1 MPAIVIAKKSAPLV
15 PLGLPA
21 TREMEKPPAA
31 PLFPKTVLEPTDF
44 SQELSALRERMPR
57 IFEEAA
63 SQVRKGILP
72 LLGWGL
78 GKDPVLHLDES
89 ISAKPWYFIGDIH
102 GDVLALHTLL
112 SHVRKNAGFHL
123 CFLGDLVDRGPFSAE
138 CLALLLEFAMDHP
151 KRVLWILGN
160 HDESLRYLYSPTT
173 LASLAFAEAPP
184 QADRKFAAS
193 VEPAE
198 FAQWL
203 NESGTEREPIGRLF
217 VEVCRGLPR
226 AALFSDGLLATH
238 GGVPLEDLW
247 NDLVQRESLY
257 QERALLDFTWVR
269 LCDQPSKK
277 GWKLDATKRKS
288 SSDFQMGV
296 KDLENF
302 QDRVKEWL
310 PFHSIV
316 RGHDH
321 FETGHANLKNSKKI
335 QVITLTGFG
344 FANSVGG
351 QQMAVPY
358 RSYLTLGLKPQGKA
372 SLSIQ
377 EVTVNPKAWEN
388 LNDPKG
394 PNLHPIDIGVEK

>member
-1 MPAIVIAKKSAPLV
+1 MLPL
-15 PLGLPA
+15 PISGTKGLRA
-21 TREMEKPPAA
+21 VQTPPAA

-44 SQELSALRERMPR
+44 SKDLTTLRERMPR

-78 GKDPVLHLDES
+78 GKDPVLNIDES
-89 ISAKPWYFIGDIH
+89 LSEKAWFFIGDIH
-102 GDVLALHTLL
+102 GDILALHTLL
-112 SHVRKNAGFHL
+112 SHVRKNADFHL

-138 CLALLLEFAMDHP
+138 CLALLLEFSMAHP

-173 LASLAFAEAPP
+173 LTSLAFVEVAPK
-184 QADRKFAAS
+184 ADRIFAAS

-198 FAQWL
+198 FAHWL

-247 NDLVQRESLY
+247 NDLVQKESLY

-288 SSDFQMGV
+288 SSDFQMGF
-296 KDLENF
+296 KDLETF

-310 PFHSIV
+310 PFHRIV

-344 FANSVGG
+344 FSNSVGG
-351 QQMAVPY
+351 QQMAVAY
-358 RSYLTLGLKPQGKA
+358 RNYLTLGYKALGKA
-372 SLSIQ
+372 SLVIE
-377 EVTVNPKAWEN
+377 EVTVDPWAWKN

-394 PNLHPIDIGVEK
+394 LNRHSIDTGVEK

>member
-1 MPAIVIAKKSAPLV
+1 MIKKITSLMPVAPS
-15 PLGLPA
+15 PLGD
-21 TREMEKPPAA
+21 TVKFQEA
-31 PLFPKTVLEPTDF
+31 PLFSSKCLDQADF
-44 SQELSALRERMPR
+44 SKELASIRGRMPK
-57 IFEEAA
+57 IFEEG
-63 SQVRKGILP
+63 SKSVRQGNLP
-72 LLGWGL
+72 LVGWGL
-78 GKDPVLHLDES
+78 GKDPILNMDES
-89 ISAKPWYFIGDIH
+89 LSEKAWFFIGDIH
-102 GDVLALHTLL
+102 GDILALHTLL
-112 SHVRKNAGFHL
+112 SRVRKTADFYL
-123 CFLGDLVDRGPFSAE
+123 CFLGDLVDRGPFSTE
-138 CLALLLEFAMDHP
+138 CFAILLEFAMDHP
-151 KRVLWILGN
+151 MRVLWILGN

-173 LASLAFAEAPP
+173 LASLAFVEVAPK
-184 QADRKFAAS
+184 ADRKFAAA

-198 FAQWL
+198 FAHWL

-247 NDLVQRESLY
+247 NDLVQKESLY

-277 GWKLDATKRKS
+277 GWKLDAIKRRS
-288 SSDFQMGV
+288 SSDFQMGF

-302 QDRVKEWL
+302 QNKVKEWF

-321 FETGHANLKNSKKI
+321 FETGYANLKHSKKI

-344 FANSVGG
+344 FPNSIGG

-358 RSYLTLGLKPQGKA
+358 RSYLNVGFKPQGKA
-372 SLSIQ
+372 SLVIE
-377 EVTVNPKAWEN
+377 EVTVDPKAWET
-388 LNDPKG
+388 LNDLKG
-394 PNLHPIDIGVEK
+394 PYLNPIDPGADK

>member
-1 MPAIVIAKKSAPLV
+1 MKRHSDPLLPVTVLSAKNPLV
-15 PLGLPA
+15 I
-21 TREMEKPPAA
+21 PPA
-31 PLFPKTVLEPTDF
+31 PLFPLKVLEPDNF
-44 SQELSALRERMPR
+44 AKELEAIRKRMPK
-57 IFEEAA
+57 IFEEASLKA
-63 SQVRKGILP
+63 RRGNLP
-72 LLGWGL
+72 LLGWGVA
-78 GKDPVLHLDES
+78 KDPVPHVDES
-89 ISAKPWYFIGDIH
+89 TSAKPWFFIGDIH

-112 SHVRKNAGFHL
+112 SHVRKNAEFHL

-138 CLALLLEFAMDHP
+138 CFALLLEFAMAHP

-173 LASLAFAEAPP
+173 LASLAFVEAPP

-247 NDLVQRESLY
+247 NDLVQRESLF

-310 PFHSIV
+310 PFHRIV

-344 FANSVGG
+344 FSNSVGG
-351 QQMAVPY
+351 EQMAVPY
-358 RSYLTLGLKPQGKA
+358 RNYLTLGFKPQGIA
-372 SLSIQ
+372 TLSIQ

>member
-1 MPAIVIAKKSAPLV
+1 MIKKLTSLMPVAPS
-15 PLGLPA
+15 PLGDTLKLPE
-21 TREMEKPPAA
+21 TS
-31 PLFPKTVLEPTDF
+31 LFSSKCLDHADF
-44 SQELSALRERMPR
+44 SKELASIRGRMPK
-57 IFEEAA
+57 IFEEG
-63 SQVRKGILP
+63 SKCVRQGNLP
-72 LLGWGL
+72 LVGWGL
-78 GKDPVLHLDES
+78 GKDPVLNMDES
-89 ISAKPWYFIGDIH
+89 LSEKAWFFIGDIH

-112 SHVRKNAGFHL
+112 SHVRKNAEFHL

-138 CLALLLEFAMDHP
+138 CFALLLEFAMAYP
-151 KRVLWILGN
+151 NRVLWILGN
-160 HDESLRYLYSPTT
+160 HDESVRYLYSPDT

-247 NDLVQRESLY
+247 NDLVQQESLY

-277 GWKLDATKRKS
+277 GWKLDAIKRKS

-302 QDRVKEWL
+302 QDRVKEWF
-310 PFHSIV
+310 PFNRIV

>member
-1 MPAIVIAKKSAPLV
+1 MRPL
-15 PLGLPA
+15 PISGTEGLRA
-21 TREMEKPPAA
+21 VQTPPAA
-31 PLFPKTVLEPTDF
+31 PLFPKTILEPTDF
-44 SQELSALRERMPR
+44 SKDLTALRERMPR

-78 GKDPVLHLDES
+78 GKDPVLNMDES
-89 ISAKPWYFIGDIH
+89 LSEKAWFFIGDIH
-102 GDVLALHTLL
+102 GDILSLHTLL
-112 SHVRKNAGFHL
+112 SHVRKNADFHL
-123 CFLGDLVDRGPFSAE
+123 CFLGDLVDRGPFSTE
-138 CLALLLEFAMDHP
+138 CFALLLEFAMDHP

-173 LASLAFAEAPP
+173 LASLAFVEVAPK
-184 QADRKFAAS
+184 ADRKFAAA

-247 NDLVQRESLY
+247 NDLVQKESLY

-277 GWKLDATKRKS
+277 GWKLDAIKRRS
-288 SSDFQMGV
+288 SSDFQMGF

-302 QDRVKEWL
+302 QNKVKEWF

-321 FETGHANLKNSKKI
+321 FETGYANLKHSKKI

-344 FANSVGG
+344 FPNSIGG

-358 RSYLTLGLKPQGKA
+358 RSYLTLGFKPQGKA
-372 SLSIQ
+372 NLVIE
-377 EVTVNPKAWEN
+377 EVSVDPKAWGN
-388 LNDPKG
+388 LNDLKEPY
-394 PNLHPIDIGVEK
+394 LHPIDIGVEK